1 MRWSQMEQSQP
12 RLAEIGGRLLLAP
25 GVVLVGT
32 VRRDGSPRISPVE
45 PYLMDGELF
54 LAMLWGSRKAG
65 DLVRDP
71 RLVVHSIVVGR
82 EGGEGEF
89 KVRGTARV
97 ESDATVQQRYASAVS
112 ADLGWSPVPGRFHL
126 FAVDIDD
133 VTWIR
138 YDEPTGDQYVAAW
151 PPAREFVRR
160 GTSATSV
167 GDPQPIHDVLADPS
181 A

>member
-12 RLAEIGGRLLLAP
+12 RLADIGRARDLL
-25 GVVLVGT
+25 
-32 VRRDGSPRISPVE
+32 
-45 PYLMDGELF
+45 
-54 LAMLWGSRKAG
+54 
-65 DLVRDP
+65 RDP
-71 RLVVHSIVVGR
+71 RVLVHSIVVGR
-82 EGGEGEF
+82 DGGDGEF

-97 ESDATVQQRYASAVS
+97 EGDATAQQRYAAAVS

-126 FAVDIDD
+126 FAVDIDT

-138 YDEPTGDQYVAAW
+138 YDSSAGDQSLASW

-167 GDPQPIHDVLADPS
+167 GDPQPIRDVLTGPAI
-181 A
+181 